1 MRRLKVQFFQKGLL
15 LAQFHSGVDQ
25 MKEWFKQFLTFKN
38 MCFGRL
44 TIKCV
49 QSSNFLYVY

>member
-15 LAQFHSGVDQ
+15 LSQFHSGVDQ

-49 QSSNFLYVY
+49 HSGIFFLYV